1 MTTLTTRVAPSAHL
15 LAATDAG
22 FQGRALLVD
31 RPRAQRQGRAL
42 PVAGIGT
49 STGSATGVGIALDR
63 TPIPRGTPMI

>member
-1 MTTLTTRVAPSAHL
+1 MTILTTCVTASAHL

-31 RPRAQRQGRAL
+31 RPRAQRQGRSL
-42 PVAGIGT
+42 PTAGYGT
-49 STGSATGVGIALDR
+49 PTGLATGVGIALDR